1 MLRVLNKI
9 FDSKFNDVF
18 NRLIAKTYRI
28 DLSKYGFNKYS
39 FIDEQ
44 IFIISNIIKKISDMI
59 ILIPNIEIDKYT
71 VLLKNMINDSND
83 ISDLYT
89 KMDDYLVD
97 RLVEKYKS
105 KDRITSYVMDRY
117 IYNGFCYHGFNS
129 SFEESI
135 LSKGLNGDSKISDR
149 LRNINNIL
157 EKYGIENAM
166 TYNWSYKDNNS
177 VFTTDNFGAAYY
189 YSLLSPV
196 LLSRFVSNG
205 LYTYKEGYDN
215 LAFYIRDSDMVLDNT
230 SKIMDEYNVSNE
242 DRIIIISAVK
252 ELVEVLFNDKD
263 N

>member
-166 TYNWSYKDNNS
+166 TYN
-177 VFTTDNFGAAYY
+177 
-189 YSLLSPV
+189 
-196 LLSRFVSNG
+196 
-205 LYTYKEGYDN
+205 
-215 LAFYIRDSDMVLDNT
+215 
-230 SKIMDEYNVSNE
+230 
-242 DRIIIISAVK
+242 
-252 ELVEVLFNDKD
+252 
-263 N
+263 